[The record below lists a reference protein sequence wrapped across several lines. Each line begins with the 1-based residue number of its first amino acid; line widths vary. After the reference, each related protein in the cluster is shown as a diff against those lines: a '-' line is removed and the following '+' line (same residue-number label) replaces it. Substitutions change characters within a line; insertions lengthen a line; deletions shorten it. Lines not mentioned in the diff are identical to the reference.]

1 MANNIDYY
9 NINAYEFFEGSV
21 DADMSYWR
29 ERFLKYIPVGGR
41 ILDAG
46 CGSGRDSKAFIE
58 NGFSVV
64 AFDASHEMCRLA
76 TDYLG
81 QTVWQMRFDEMSFE
95 DEFDGV
101 WACASLLHVSDNE
114 MDSVIAR
121 LRDGLAYGGTLYASF
136 KCGEEP
142 APVIGDTTDTA
153 GTELVDASTTAGA
166 KSADAS
172 TIARGGRT
180 FTNYTLEGLRKL
192 FENAGFTILESDY
205 SSDVRPG
212 REKEQWVN
220 VICRK

>member
-81 QTVWQMRFDEMSFE
+81 QTVWQMRFDEISFE

-101 WACASLLHVSDNE
+101 WACASLLHVSDDE

-142 APVIGDTTDTA
+142 ASDEDATTT
-153 GTELVDASTTAGA
+153 
-166 KSADAS
+166 
-172 TIARGGRT
+172 ARGGRT